1 MLRCGS
7 PTGLIS
13 QVDPIARQANII
25 RNIWPDVAAAVR
37 SQAPEFFDCYDK
49 IKAHC
54 KPNFLGARVQVER
67 GLDLEAWDIALAHYH
82 DKEICRY
89 LRYGWPLGFH
99 KCVPPLSLEE
109 NHQSAIQHIGDVRA
123 FVSKELSLG
132 ALVGPFDTQP
142 FTPWLRVSP
151 VMTRPKRDS
160 KVRRVIVD
168 MSYPPGQG
176 VNNGINICDYY
187 GKNITYTLPT
197 IKDLI
202 NRLQACG
209 KGALVWKADLARAYR
224 QLRVDPLDSP
234 LLGLKPPVHYSE

>member
-1 MLRCGS
+1 
-7 PTGLIS
+7 
-13 QVDPIARQANII
+13 
-25 RNIWPDVAAAVR
+25 
-37 SQAPEFFDCYDK
+37 
-49 IKAHC
+49 
-54 KPNFLGARVQVER
+54 
-67 GLDLEAWDIALAHYH
+67 
-82 DKEICRY
+82 
-89 LRYGWPLGFH
+89 
-99 KCVPPLSLEE
+99 
-109 NHQSAIQHIGDVRA
+109 
-123 FVSKELSLG
+123 
-132 ALVGPFDTQP
+132 
-142 FTPWLRVSP
+142 
-151 VMTRPKRDS
+151 MTRPKRDS